1 MTKIIS
7 LLLVVFLYNHVFTQ
21 IVPLSPYSIQSS
33 IREKKVSQ
41 VIDTLSLPFI
51 EDFSTYNGNPDTLRF
66 YNEGGVLINNNYPLG
81 NRSRNVAT
89 FDGLDQFGIPY
100 EQIPTGGNPNTISN
114 GEGDYLISKPIN
126 LQGLTKKD
134 SVVLSFWW
142 QKGGVHNVLAPD
154 LEESDSI
161 NLFFLDRDS
170 LWIKVWPLGESKTNI
185 ISAIAGSA
193 FQADSI
199 NINKEEYLHSGF
211 QFMFISEGTLTGNFD
226 IWNINHLM
234 IDVNLNDQYIDDYS
248 FGPSLT
254 SLLKNYRAM
263 PYEQFIVNIEE
274 ELSDEVSTTFY
285 NSDNINR
292 IIEDSLI
299 VLRDTVSGI
308 EIEKIKTNFNP
319 NLPGAIIINSLG
331 SFNAAYTPD
340 KTKIAAS
347 IETINPSDNFM
358 VLETSISAY
367 IPDLISDNN
376 AQTSISVLDN
386 YYAYDDGTAE
396 VGFGI
401 IGTGGL
407 ACKFELNKAST
418 LHSLDLH
425 FVRSG
430 VDNDNSTI
438 NLKVWKSIT
447 GVDGATVTEVLITTR
462 VSIIMNEYGINKFYN
477 YEFSTPIEL
486 ESGTFYVGWEQVN
499 IAARYVIGFDLSQN
513 NIDKIYTFKDNSW
526 GQNFTDITE
535 GTAMIRPYFGEK
547 RVTSIPTLSKDIN
560 VELYPNPTNNS
571 LYIYSN
577 ENVIKSLNVFD
588 LNGKLVLKDMRA
600 TNNQVTFDLP
610 NGVYIVLISTQ
621 KGILREK
628 FVVIR

>member
-41 VIDTLSLPFI
+41 VIDTLSLPLI

-347 IETINPSDNFM
+347 IETINPSDKFM

-610 NGVYIVLISTQ
+610 NGVYTVLISTQ